1 MILIEI
7 NIINFKEIFRK
18 KYGYYNN
25 LDMNVLKEYK
35 DNILFYERKMNNSI
49 KLYKF
54 SKKDYNIELL
64 ADIERKGD
72 AQKEYIDLDYVYNNK
87 LYFSIGGDDLLSY
100 YSYDLIEKKEELL
113 FQGKYDFSIY
123 LDDRYMILGRDIW
136 ESNIRK
142 RYLYDLLERRVYEI
156 LDKKVYSI
164 DYSETRKIVLNN
176 EEYIVFNKRFLDSY
190 ELDEIYREGL
200 ECEEEKKSGI
210 YVISFDKFL
219 KGVKSN
225 DEKLDWD
232 LEIESREYS
241 FIQSAIVDKKIQIDS
256 LEESYRF
263 IYMDLKR
270 KLAKVYN
277 IVWRGKLE
285 LEEVFEVSYSDYKD
299 SYNLILEDFPLKL
312 TKSTWF
318 DDFDEYKVYYPE
330 DYLFTS
336 NDNEGLSYILDN
348 IIINEKWEEPEG
360 QYKDYTIIRD
370 RFTLKILKIIEGI
383 GLLLDHGNTLLIY

>member
-1 MILIEI
+1 MVLIDI
-7 NIINFKEIFRK
+7 NIINFKEVFRE

-25 LDMNVLKEYK
+25 LDMNVLKEYR
-35 DNILFYERKMNNSI
+35 DNILFYERKMDNSI

-54 SKKDYNIELL
+54 NKKDYNIELL

-72 AQKEYIDLDYVYNNK
+72 AQKEYIGLDYVYNNK

-100 YSYDLIEKKEELL
+100 YSYDLIEEKEELL
-113 FQGKYDFSIY
+113 FQAKYDFSIY

-156 LDKKVYSI
+156 LDEKVYSI
-164 DYSETRKIVLNN
+164 DYSETRKIILNN

-200 ECEEEKKSGI
+200 ECKEAKDSGI
-210 YVISFDKFL
+210 YVILFDKFL

-232 LEIESREYS
+232 LEVESGEYS

-270 KLAKVYN
+270 KLAAVYN
-277 IVWRGKLE
+277 IVWREKLE
-285 LEEVFEVSYSDYKD
+285 LEEVFKVSYGDYKD
-299 SYNLILEDFPLKL
+299 SYNLILEDFPLRL
-312 TKSTWF
+312 RKSTWL
-318 DDFDEYKVYYPE
+318 DDFDEYKSYYPE

-370 RFTLKILKIIEGI
+370 RFTLKIFKIIEGI